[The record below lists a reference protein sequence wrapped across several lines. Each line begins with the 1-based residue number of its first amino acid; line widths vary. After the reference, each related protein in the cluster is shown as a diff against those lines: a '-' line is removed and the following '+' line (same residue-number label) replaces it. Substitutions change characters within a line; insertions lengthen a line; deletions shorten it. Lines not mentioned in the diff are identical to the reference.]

1 MLQVFSFHSL
11 IRLYHL
17 FCHTPVTRG
26 RPSVKRRV
34 FAGIPADQTND
45 IRKYGSFQSFYRMIQ
60 THPSE
65 REVEIELE
73 IVVASMDRFV

>member
-1 MLQVFSFHSL
+1 M
-11 IRLYHL
+11 I
-17 FCHTPVTRG
+17 CHTPVTHRG
-26 RPSVKRRV
+26 QPPVYGRI
-34 FAGIPADQTND
+34 FAGIPADQMND

-65 REVEIELE
+65 RELEIELE

>member
-1 MLQVFSFHSL
+1 M
-11 IRLYHL
+11 I
-17 FCHTPVTRG
+17 CHTPVTHRG
-26 RPSVKRRV
+26 QPPVY
-34 FAGIPADQTND
+34 GIPADQMND